1 MKAARAML
9 GGKPK
14 AKARKKVSPEGQKK
28 ISEKIPVLM
37 AEGKSQKAAIGEAY
51 GMLRGGGLKRHG
63 VYVPKGKR

>member
-9 GGKPK
+9 GG
-14 AKARKKVSPEGQKK
+14 RKKVRGNDAKK

-37 AEGKSQKAAIGEAY
+37 KEGKTQKQAVGEAY
-51 GMLRGGGLKRHG
+51 GMLRGGGLRRGG